1 MKMIN
6 CKKSLIIWIAGA
18 LVCGTLSA
26 QEGDFDL
33 SSQRSESQDV
43 LPVPGKKLDHQG
55 IIINPTPQR
64 LVFHKESTLNISE
77 GVCLKDRQDKFSN
90 DLGFVSFNKKGA
102 KLSIDFG
109 TKVALKRGAKAIS
122 GSYAMSIDD
131 KGISITGYDEKGAF
145 YGIQTLRQLIES
157 PATAGGKLPY
167 LEINDYPDLKYR
179 GVVEGFYGT
188 PWSHDVRMSL
198 IDFYGKFKMNT
209 YLYGP
214 KDDPYHSCPNWR
226 LPYPEKE
233 AKNIAELI
241 QACKRN
247 RVDFVWAIHPGQDI
261 KWNEED
267 YENLINKFNW
277 MYDLG
282 VRSFAI
288 FFDDISG
295 EGTNPVKQTE
305 LLNRLTKDF
314 VKAKGD
320 VSSLIVCPTDY
331 SKLWANPTPQGS
343 LAIYGET
350 LDPSVEVFWTGD
362 VVCSDL
368 TKETL
373 DWVNSRIKRPAYF
386 WWNYPVTDYVR
397 NIILQGPV
405 YGLNTS
411 LNNTHLCGIASNPME
426 HGEASKLALY
436 GVADYSWNTAS
447 YNPIDNWERGLEE
460 LMPEAKEAYR
470 TFAIHS
476 CDTETG
482 YRRDESWETN
492 TFRIDN
498 WTENGFQ
505 ALREE
510 FDRVEKA
517 PEEIE
522 NGCINRALFKELQ
535 PWLIEF
541 GKLGTRGKQALEL
554 MRIYRSGQDNAVFWN
569 KYVQNLMSREER
581 ENYEAHKSGTMKLQ
595 PFYENAMDD
604 MGYGFLARL
613 MGETPMYYRGIGS
626 FNNAKTTLSKLMF
639 DNDSTTYYTSGIAQ
653 KAGDWIGIDLGS
665 VRNISD
671 ISILQGRNSV
681 DDVDYFDHAL
691 LECSE
696 DGTAWTPLSKE
707 LKKQYVILWNGE
719 PVKARY
725 VRLKRLE
732 SARTNYAAIRSF
744 DVNPARIENLGFHL
758 DAENQQQALYAF
770 DKRLGTSYKN
780 QGILT
785 FEVPENVKGYILLIK
800 PIATASPAKIK
811 QLKTDGTQVSETVI
825 DSAYYTTELSD
836 GVSQIQIEGDVE
848 LFEIIP
854 QFK

>member
-1 MKMIN
+1 M
-6 CKKSLIIWIAGA
+6 
-18 LVCGTLSA
+18 
-26 QEGDFDL
+26 
-33 SSQRSESQDV
+33 
-43 LPVPGKKLDHQG
+43 
-55 IIINPTPQR
+55 
-64 LVFHKESTLNISE
+64 
-77 GVCLKDRQDKFSN
+77 
-90 DLGFVSFNKKGA
+90 
-102 KLSIDFG
+102 
-109 TKVALKRGAKAIS
+109 
-122 GSYAMSIDD
+122 
-131 KGISITGYDEKGAF
+131 
-145 YGIQTLRQLIES
+145 
-157 PATAGGKLPY
+157 
-167 LEINDYPDLKYR
+167 
-179 GVVEGFYGT
+179 
-188 PWSHDVRMSL
+188 
-198 IDFYGKFKMNT
+198 
-209 YLYGP
+209 
-214 KDDPYHSCPNWR
+214 
-226 LPYPEKE
+226 
-233 AKNIAELI
+233 
-241 QACKRN
+241 
-247 RVDFVWAIHPGQDI
+247 
-261 KWNEED
+261 
-267 YENLINKFNW
+267 
-277 MYDLG
+277 
-282 VRSFAI
+282 
-288 FFDDISG
+288 
-295 EGTNPVKQTE
+295 
-305 LLNRLTKDF
+305 
-314 VKAKGD
+314 
-320 VSSLIVCPTDY
+320 
-331 SKLWANPTPQGS
+331 
-343 LAIYGET
+343 
-350 LDPSVEVFWTGD
+350 
-362 VVCSDL
+362 

-411 LNNTHLCGIASNPME
+411 LNSTHLCGIASNPME

-436 GVADYSWNTAS
+436 GVADYSWNTAN
-447 YNPIDNWERGLEE
+447 YNPIDNWERGLGE

-492 TFRIDN
+492 TFRMDN
-498 WTENGFQ
+498 WTESDYQ

-517 PEEIE
+517 PEEIK
-522 NGCINRALFKELQ
+522 NGCTNRVLFKELQ

-541 GKLGTRGKQALEL
+541 GKLGTRGKLALEL

-569 KYVQNLMSREER
+569 KYVQNLMSKEER

-613 MGETPMYYRGIGS
+613 MGETPMYYKGIGS

-653 KAGDWIGIDLGS
+653 KTGDWIGIDLGS

-691 LECSE
+691 LEYSE

-707 LKKQYVILWNGE
+707 LKKQYVIQWNGE

-732 SARTNYAAIRSF
+732 SARTNYATIRSF
-744 DVNPARIENLGFHL
+744 DVNPVRIENLGFHL
-758 DAENQQQALYAF
+758 DAENQQEALYAF

-800 PIATASPAKIK
+800 PIAATSSAKIK
-811 QLKTDGTQVSETVI
+811 QLKTDGTPVSETAI

-848 LFEIIP
+848 LFEIVP